1 MTVRAKSNLSRA
13 LSGAA
18 KVKAIMAKSNVVGE
32 LQVQVV
38 GLEGKLITVFIPSS
52 AGRAEPRL
60 VNLLDSATAAEWK
73 KSRSLLAAVRIG
85 HLTVT
90 LIKE

>member
-1 MTVRAKSNLSRA
+1 MTVRAKSDLSRA
-13 LSGAA
+13 LGAA
-18 KVKAIMAKSNVVGE
+18 DKVKALMAKSNVVGE

-38 GLEGKLITVFIPSS
+38 GHEGKLTTVFIPTS

-60 VNLLDSATAAEWK
+60 VNLLDSATAEEWK
-73 KSRSLLAAVRIG
+73 RSRSLLAAVRAG

-90 LIKE
+90 LVKE